1 MLLLSCRRNFHGNP
15 RISKDRC
22 YDAEVDYENDR
33 TSEKEEK
40 GVDET
45 DGGKKKKKRMEE
57 VNTDNPRTIGR
68 HRKMRFIPRHLA
80 PQLLQDVNSTTFK
93 NVASPAITIY
103 LPAVFQDTFSSFPTG
118 KRNTLPR
125 ATDQPA
131 PQSTGSDGVVS

>member
-1 MLLLSCRRNFHGNP
+1 MFLLSSRRNFHGNP

-40 GVDET
+40 GVDGKE
-45 DGGKKKKKRMEE
+45 KKKKKKKKVEE

-80 PQLLQDVNSTTFK
+80 PRFCK
-93 NVASPAITIY
+93 M
-103 LPAVFQDTFSSFPTG
+103 
-118 KRNTLPR
+118 
-125 ATDQPA
+125 
-131 PQSTGSDGVVS
+131 